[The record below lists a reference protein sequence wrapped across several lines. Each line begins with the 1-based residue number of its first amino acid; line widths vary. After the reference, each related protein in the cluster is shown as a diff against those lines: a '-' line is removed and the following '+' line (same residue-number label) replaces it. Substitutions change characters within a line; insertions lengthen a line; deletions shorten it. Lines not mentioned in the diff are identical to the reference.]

1 MKKTIITVQNLY
13 DMVNLHNHNMNYILN
28 AFARQAK
35 TNRSLKLALFAVT
48 TYAFITNIQSKKLED
63 RLDELERKLDEL
75 TVLEEAEKG
84 E

>member
-1 MKKTIITVQNLY
+1 MKKTIITVQNLG
-13 DMVNLHNHNMNYILN
+13 DMVNLHNNNMNYIWN
-28 AFARQAK
+28 VFAQQAK

-48 TYAFITNIQSKKLED
+48 AYAFITDIQSKKLEA